1 MFLMDKVVF
10 WLTILEKCVKAKR
23 CYLPE
28 KDLHIS
34 FLNQGVMKTMKAV
47 KSFETINLIKIGS
60 FLSILVIFVSFFMRT
75 TKKTT

>member
-1 MFLMDKVVF
+1 MDKVVF

-34 FLNQGVMKTMKAV
+34 FLNQGVMKTMKTE
-47 KSFETINLIKIGS
+47 KSFETVNLIKIGS